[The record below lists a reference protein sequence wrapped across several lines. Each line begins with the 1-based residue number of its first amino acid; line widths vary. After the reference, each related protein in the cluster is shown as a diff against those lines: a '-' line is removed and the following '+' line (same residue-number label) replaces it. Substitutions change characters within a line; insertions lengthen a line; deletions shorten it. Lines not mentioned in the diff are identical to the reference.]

1 MADFLIPNSSRTA
14 TGKTELFSRGEK
26 QEEFKNGFQF
36 RKLDKN
42 PSCCPGLTH
51 MMSFPSLCSKGFF
64 LNFIAGVR
72 LLLLKNCFN
81 SDL

>member
-1 MADFLIPNSSRTA
+1 MDFNLGNLIKIPA
-14 TGKTELFSRGEK
+14 VAL
-26 QEEFKNGFQF
+26 
-36 RKLDKN
+36 
-42 PSCCPGLTH
+42 GLTH
-51 MMSFPSLCSKGFF
+51 MISFPSLFSEGFF